1 LGWWLKRH
9 FHRGAENFLT
19 FTTGVAD
26 YNLVLGKPGDMG
38 ISGDWNG
45 DGQDSP
51 GVYQA
56 SNERFYVTNKV
67 TNGVVTSDHSAVL
80 GISGD
85 VPFTGDWIGQG
96 FSGIGVFRPT
106 SGVTYEKN
114 TIVTGPADNNF
125 IYGIAGDIPVAGQ
138 WVEPTVPFSAPPPH
152 VSLGVSGNAPHP
164 ASPAPAPG
172 RPAASGPV
180 RAAMPRRASAR

>member
-1 LGWWLKRH
+1 MKRH

-85 VPFTGDWIGQG
+85 VPFTGDWSGQG
-96 FSGIGVFRPT
+96 FSRIG
-106 SGVTYEKN
+106 
-114 TIVTGPADNNF
+114 
-125 IYGIAGDIPVAGQ
+125 
-138 WVEPTVPFSAPPPH
+138 
-152 VSLGVSGNAPHP
+152 
-164 ASPAPAPG
+164 
-172 RPAASGPV
+172 
-180 RAAMPRRASAR
+180 